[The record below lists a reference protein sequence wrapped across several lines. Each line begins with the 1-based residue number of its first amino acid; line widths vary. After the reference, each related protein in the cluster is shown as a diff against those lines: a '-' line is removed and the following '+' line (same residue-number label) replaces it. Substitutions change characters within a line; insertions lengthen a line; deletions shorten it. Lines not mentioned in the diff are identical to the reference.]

1 MGLQTCLSFPWQTR
15 PVWPSTWVPPLLLST
30 DSQQELAPPCLISTS
45 ASLSPSPSDVPNWL
59 PRKSPLTVAAAN
71 NSMEH
76 FSSLSKCQ
84 CCVELFMCIFSC
96 NLQKKKKTK
105 KMVLSSPHGWEYC
118 HHIFFP
124 LFYSHSVFKYFP
136 HGVRNHDLE
145 RNTGPPRS
153 KTEHT
158 QSPFPSTCLPMQRY
172 FLLSRIVL
180 LIVGL

>member
-1 MGLQTCLSFPWQTR
+1 
-15 PVWPSTWVPPLLLST
+15 
-30 DSQQELAPPCLISTS
+30 
-45 ASLSPSPSDVPNWL
+45 
-59 PRKSPLTVAAAN
+59 
-71 NSMEH
+71 MEH
-76 FSSLSKCQ
+76 FGSLSKCQ
-84 CCVELFMCIFSC
+84 CCVELFMWIFSC
-96 NLQKKKKTK
+96 NLQKKKKK
-105 KMVLSSPHGWEYC
+105 DEEDGIIIPSWMRILPPY
-118 HHIFFP
+118 FFP
-124 LFYSHSVFKYFP
+124 LFYSHSVFKHFP